1 MATYAPGMQAEYMAR
16 HHDRCFSGAAPTLRR
31 YADVHGKDSVK
42 MWLSTQ
48 IKDLCEFAGAKKPQP
63 DAMEDIAAT
72 IIAQYPGLKLTEL
85 MVFMQLFKAGHYG
98 HFYGTFDPLVLTA
111 SLKEFC
117 EGYRQ
122 REHARIAREEERQA
136 RERYDAAA
144 ITLDEAIARGLCPII
159 QALLARH
166 KTRRARR

>member
-48 IKDLCEFAGAKKPQP
+48 IKDLCEFAGAKKPLP

-111 SLKEFC
+111 SLREFC

-136 RERYDAAA
+136 RERYNASA
-144 ITLDEAIARGLCPII
+144 ITLDEAVEAGLCPNI
-159 QALLARH
+159 QALLAKHRSG
-166 KTRRARR
+166 RARI